1 MVEWKSSAAE
11 KLQAFMR
18 AESGVCSGE
27 AAATESSVH
36 VPVPGEEVVEDA
48 QRRLQVTV
56 HDVCR
61 NTSIHLKK
69 AS

>member
-1 MVEWKSSAAE
+1 
-11 KLQAFMR
+11 MR